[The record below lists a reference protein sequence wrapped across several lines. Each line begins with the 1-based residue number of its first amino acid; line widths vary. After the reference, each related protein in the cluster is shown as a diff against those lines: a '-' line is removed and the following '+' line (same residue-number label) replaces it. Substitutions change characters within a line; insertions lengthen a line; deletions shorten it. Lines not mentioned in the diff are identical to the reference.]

1 MYPCVSIHHYHGYYL
16 FSGGCGDGWTE
27 YNGVCYYISAS
38 EVEEYTWRE
47 GRSWCMNKGGDLASV
62 LSDEESQFIDQMVKA
77 EGLTLPKYST
87 HTSFQFFHAPYM
99 MSKMSLP
106 LPNVDT

>member
-1 MYPCVSIHHYHGYYL
+1 MYPCVSLHHYHGYYL

-27 YNGVCYYISAS
+27 YNGVCYYVSAS

-62 LSDEESQFIDQMVKA
+62 LSDEESQFIDQMVKPPSQNQNI
-77 EGLTLPKYST
+77 ERKCLIRVHRPTLPKNL
-87 HTSFQFFHAPYM
+87 AP
-99 MSKMSLP
+99 
-106 LPNVDT
+106 DID